1 MTHNDQLQ
9 QKYQHFQL
17 FQQQIE
23 QLTPQVELLH
33 QQQAELDLSLD
44 ALQELQKTVVPRE
57 LLAPLANGIFLR
69 GELKDNQKLIVNVGS
84 EIAVEKTVPQV
95 IELLQ
100 QQLQDIAERVLEA
113 EALLQQFTAQ
123 ATKLYREL
131 QKQVQEE

>member
-1 MTHNDQLQ
+1 MTPNDQLQ

-44 ALQELQKTVVPRE
+44 ALQELQKTGVPRE

-84 EIAVEKTVPQV
+84 DVAVEKTVPQV

-100 QQLQDIAERVLEA
+100 QQRQDIAERVLEA

-123 ATKLYREL
+123 ATKLYQEL
-131 QKQVQEE
+131 QKQVQI